1 MKTERKRMYRPVPG
15 SMVIV
20 HFNNKLI
27 AYVNTGIDPGRASQT
42 LFAEYIP
49 IEEEKPSKNA

>member
-1 MKTERKRMYRPVPG
+1 MA
-15 SMVIV
+15 

-42 LFAEYIP
+42 QPATQLTTQSFA
-49 IEEEKPSKNA
+49 AAHMML